1 MSEERDELVA
11 NMMLLAAYVQ
21 RLDHRDSDAAKTA
34 KSIETLSAEL
44 LAVHARLS
52 ASDELPVGGYT
63 LPNVVDI
70 IAGDLSKVKKELC
83 HKIGEIDVAL
93 NAGRKA
99 KGK

>member
-11 NMMLLAAYVQ
+11 NIMLLAAYVQ
-21 RLDHRDSDAAKTA
+21 RLDHREGKPEATA
-34 KSIETLSAEL
+34 KAIESLSSEL

-52 ASDELPVGGYT
+52 ASDELPIGGYT
-63 LPNVVDI
+63 LPNVADI
-70 IAGDLSKVKKELC
+70 IAGDLPKVKKELC
-83 HKIGEIDVAL
+83 HKVGEIDVAL